1 MRSPPS
7 HASMLNS
14 SQTDHTRELANRCTR
29 WVVAPRPGE
38 VREEIQFLLFLPN
51 HVTFG
56 ELQFNM
62 EIVGSNVEKLS
73 AKT

>member
-1 MRSPPS
+1 MRSPPL
-7 HASMLNS
+7 ACIRLNS
-14 SQTDHTRELANRCTR
+14 SQTVHTRELANRCTR
-29 WVVAPRPGE
+29 WGVAPRPGE

-56 ELQFNM
+56 ELHFNM